1 MVSPTAD
8 GWRMEIPAGPRGG
21 YRLAQL
27 DDYGRAVTYHYMH
40 LPRRAFYWNP
50 PLTPREPR
58 GVALSLR
65 ARASDSNLPGTWGF
79 GLWNDPFGFA
89 IGFGGTARRL
99 PALPNTAWFFHAS
112 PENHLSLQEAQLR
125 HLHPVRLHLR
135 RCKRAGSPPGRDGLP
150 QVQASNPLAG
160 RENAQGDGSRQVIP
174 ANGFFAGTFR
184 SPRWSSLL
192 LAPGLLAL
200 PLLALRPV
208 SRLLRRLAS
217 QIVCQDAA
225 AVRVD
230 VTQWHEYTLSWLCEA
245 ARFEVDGKVILTTP
259 LAPHGPLGLVI
270 WIDNQ
275 YAAWRPDGSLGYGT
289 LENPAAW
296 LEISDLDML

>member
-1 MVSPTAD
+1 MIPTLNPRFTPGASVTPIAD
-8 GWRMEIPAGPRGG
+8 GGWHLEIPSGQRGQ

-27 DDYGRAVTYHYMH
+27 DDYSR
-40 LPRRAFYWNP
+40 LSRRAFLWRP
-50 PLTPREPR
+50 PFT
-58 GVALSLR
+58 LSLR
-65 ARASDSNLPGTWGF
+65 ARVSAPDLPGTWGF

-89 IGFGGTARRL
+89 LGFGNTPGHL
-99 PALPNTAWFFHAS
+99 PALPNAAWFFHAS
-112 PENHLSLQEAQLR
+112 PENYLSLQPCHCEELSDEAI
-125 HLHPVRLHLR
+125 P
-135 RCKRAGSPPGRDGLP
+135 S
-150 QVQASNPLAG
+150 QVQEIASGKERPRN
-160 RENAQGDGSRQVIP
+160 DIP

-192 LAPGLLAL
+192 LVPGLLAL

-296 LEISDLDML
+296 LEIENIVASG

>member
-1 MVSPTAD
+1 MTGPTNSAALRARVRRQPRQRCEYCQTPEWITGLICEIDHIIPRAHGGSTTSVTPLAD
-8 GWRMEIPAGPRGG
+8 GGWHLEIPSGQRGQ

-27 DDYGRAVTYHYMH
+27 DDYSR
-40 LPRRAFYWNP
+40 LSRRAFRWNP

-99 PALPNTAWFFHAS
+99 PALPNAAWFFHAS
-112 PENHLSLQEAQLR
+112 SENYLSLR
-125 HLHPVRLHLR
+125 GV
-135 RCKRAGSPPGRDGLP
+135 PG
-150 QVQASNPLAG
+150 N
-160 RENAQGDGSRQVIP
+160 EIP

-184 SPRWSSLL
+184 SPRWPSLL

-200 PLLALRPV
+200 PLLALRPA
-208 SRLLRRLAS
+208 SCLLRRLAS
-217 QIVCQDAA
+217 QIVRQDAA

-289 LENPAAW
+289 LENPSAW
-296 LEISDLDML
+296 LEIENIVASG

>member
-1 MVSPTAD
+1 MIPTLNPRFTPGASVTPIAD
-8 GWRMEIPAGPRGG
+8 GGWHLEIPSGQRGQ

-27 DDYGRAVTYHYMH
+27 DDYSR
-40 LPRRAFYWNP
+40 LSRRAFLWRP

-65 ARASDSNLPGTWGF
+65 ARVSAHDLPGTWGF

-99 PALPNTAWFFHAS
+99 PALPNAAWFFHAS
-112 PENHLSLQEAQLR
+112 PENYLSLRGVSGNE
-125 HLHPVRLHLR
+125 
-135 RCKRAGSPPGRDGLP
+135 
-150 QVQASNPLAG
+150 
-160 RENAQGDGSRQVIP
+160 IP

-245 ARFEVDGKVILTTP
+245 ARFEVGGKVILTTP

-296 LEISDLDML
+296 LEIENIVASG